1 MHNRSHMTDKRP
13 VLRLVPM
20 PPPEPVTSHVPK
32 SGAPVSILSIEA
44 AKVPAQPLCVDA
56 RDGGQRLR
64 TRFIRQAL
72 KEAGVKRV
80 SVTMATGSMRYWTI
94 VRAVGVE
101 HVAELTPDGHN
112 AQTCIICRRN
122 QAAKEKLEAIIR
134 AALPDLDNRHPTNDF
149 VFTVSVVSELVST
162 ANRANGA
169 MG

>member
-1 MHNRSHMTDKRP
+1 MTRP
-13 VLRLVPM
+13 MLRLVPM
-20 PPPEPVTSHVPK
+20 LAAPTIRVLKSEPALPR
-32 SGAPVSILSIEA
+32 AMAAILSIEA
-44 AKVPAQPLCVDA
+44 AKVPTQPLCVDA

-72 KEAGVKRV
+72 KEAGVKWV

-101 HVAELTPDGHN
+101 HVAELTPDSHE

-162 ANRANGA
+162 AGRPTNRADGA
-169 MG
+169 TGR